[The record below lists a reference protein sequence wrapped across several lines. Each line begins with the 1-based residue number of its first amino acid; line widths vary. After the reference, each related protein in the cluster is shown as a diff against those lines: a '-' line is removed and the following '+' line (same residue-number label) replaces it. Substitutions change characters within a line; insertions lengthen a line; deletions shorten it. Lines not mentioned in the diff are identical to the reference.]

1 MKIARFFGVLF
12 GILGVILLV
21 GTAILCFVSLDAPTE
36 VAQLPQAGLDC
47 AQEVMDALAEGN
59 WEKAASRMYGQ
70 PDLGVSA
77 APESPEAQKLW
88 QAFQK
93 SLTYEFIGPC
103 YATDTGFA
111 RNAMVSALKVSSVT
125 DKVSTYAREMLNER
139 IAAATEMAE
148 LYDESGEFRSD
159 LMDEIMTLA
168 LDKALAQNGE
178 MEVVDVTL
186 GLIYRDGAWWVV
198 PDQAL
203 LKLLTGGV

>member
-1 MKIARFFGVLF
+1 MKIARFIGVLF
-12 GILGVILLV
+12 GILGVVLLV
-21 GTAILCFVSLDAPTE
+21 GTAVLCFLSLDATAE

-47 AQEVMDALAEGN
+47 AQEVMDALGSGD
-59 WEKAASRMYGQ
+59 WEKAAARMYGQ
-70 PDLGVSA
+70 PDLGVSG

-111 RNAMVSALKVSSVT
+111 RSALVSALKVSSVT

-139 IAAATEMAE
+139 IAAATEMGE
-148 LYDESGEFRSD
+148 LYDENGDFRAD
-159 LMDEIMTLA
+159 LMEKIMTLA
-168 LDKALAQNGE
+168 LDKALAQDGE
-178 MEVVDVTL
+178 MEEVDVTL
-186 GLIYRDGAWWVV
+186 ELVYRDGAWWAV

-203 LKLLTGGV
+203 LKLLTGGA